1 MACPLSPIDTPW
13 EMKDDTT
20 LQGLVKEVEES
31 ILSLDD
37 EREKFAALARSELI
51 QATPV
56 DANQFP
62 LFGSQCKRSTDL
74 TTSLCGCWCQVDQ

>member
-1 MACPLSPIDTPW
+1 MAFPLSPKDTPW

-37 EREKFAALARSELI
+37 KREKFAALARSEII
-51 QATPV
+51 QSTTV
-56 DANQFP
+56 DA
-62 LFGSQCKRSTDL
+62 D
-74 TTSLCGCWCQVDQ
+74 